1 VTLRIFQPDPFE
13 IFFIWRGE
21 KLSSKRK
28 SEKASPLASE
38 IMVRNSEP
46 FEFAP
51 FLSFWFGSWNM
62 KKNPR
67 NLVGLQI
74 RRLRDQQK
82 LTQPMLAARCR
93 RWGWD
98 LSRQTLAKIETQLRW
113 VSDFELLCLARAL
126 RVEPNELWPSKDKIP
141 RMLEDFFERLS
152 SGVE

>member
-1 VTLRIFQPDPFE
+1 
-13 IFFIWRGE
+13 
-21 KLSSKRK
+21 
-28 SEKASPLASE
+28 
-38 IMVRNSEP
+38 
-46 FEFAP
+46 
-51 FLSFWFGSWNM
+51 M

-74 RRLRDQQK
+74 RRLRDQQQ

-126 RVEPNELWPSKDKIP
+126 RVEPLELFPSKDKIP
-141 RMLEDFFERLS
+141 RLLEDFFERLS
-152 SGVE
+152 SSVE

>member
-1 VTLRIFQPDPFE
+1 
-13 IFFIWRGE
+13 
-21 KLSSKRK
+21 
-28 SEKASPLASE
+28 
-38 IMVRNSEP
+38 
-46 FEFAP
+46 
-51 FLSFWFGSWNM
+51 M

-67 NLVGLQI
+67 NLVGPQI
-74 RRLRDQQK
+74 RRLRDQQG

-141 RMLEDFFERLS
+141 SMLGDFFERLS
-152 SGVE
+152 PAIE